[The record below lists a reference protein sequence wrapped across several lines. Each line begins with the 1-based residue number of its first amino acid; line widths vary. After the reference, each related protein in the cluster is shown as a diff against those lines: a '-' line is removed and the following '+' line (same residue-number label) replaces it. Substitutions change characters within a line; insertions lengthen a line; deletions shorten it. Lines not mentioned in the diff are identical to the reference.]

1 MSKVWTRK
9 EAIVL
14 GAAGLAG
21 CGRPLASAI
30 TLPTTIRFS
39 FWGMNQ
45 EANVWKEMAERFH
58 ARQKHIRIKLEHI
71 TGQSYHPKL
80 FAMTVGHCAPDVMA
94 TDDEPYR
101 FLSDNGAYEDLTPY
115 LSDAPSLRRDAFYTP
130 VYDTYTVGSK
140 QYALPYIAH
149 AILLFYN
156 RDHRRAAGLRPD
168 PAPDWTWDDFN
179 HDAIAQTRDLDGDG
193 RTDQFGFNR
202 HSWFYC
208 LQWIWDCGGTDM
220 DPGMT
225 RYLFDTPQARR
236 GFQFH
241 YDHMHVHKVC
251 PLVTD
256 LPNMSTES
264 MFLTGR
270 VSMFLSGTW
279 WMVQCRRS
287 KTIDWDVA
295 HLPAGPTARTTRC
308 TTEGLAISPQSKF
321 KAQGWEWIKF
331 VLSDEG
337 QAVFAR
343 HGRGAP
349 SIRSVAK
356 ARFPDPRTPQHEER
370 FLEALDGYARIAHLH
385 ARWTETEQVFN
396 REWDRVAMKQS
407 TIDDFIRI
415 ALPEAN
421 AIVAGADP

>member
-1 MSKVWTRK
+1 M
-9 EAIVL
+9 
-14 GAAGLAG
+14 
-21 CGRPLASAI
+21 
-30 TLPTTIRFS
+30 
-39 FWGMNQ
+39 
-45 EANVWKEMAERFH
+45 
-58 ARQKHIRIKLEHI
+58 
-71 TGQSYHPKL
+71 
-80 FAMTVGHCAPDVMA
+80 
-94 TDDEPYR
+94 
-101 FLSDNGAYEDLTPY
+101 
-115 LSDAPSLRRDAFYTP
+115 DA
-130 VYDTYTVGSK
+130 
-140 QYALPYIAH
+140 
-149 AILLFYN
+149 
-156 RDHRRAAGLRPD
+156 
-168 PAPDWTWDDFN
+168 
-179 HDAIAQTRDLDGDG
+179 
-193 RTDQFGFNR
+193 
-202 HSWFYC
+202 
-208 LQWIWDCGGTDM
+208 
-220 DPGMT
+220 GMT
-225 RYLFDTPQARR
+225 RYLFDTPEARR